1 MKVLHNRSFSL
12 LWTGQ
17 SISMFGLAIYI
28 TCLPFL
34 VFRAGGSATEL
45 GLAHTFFI
53 IPQLIFLLV
62 SGVFVDRWPKKKILV
77 ISYFLRGLAVS
88 GIAVL
93 LLTDNL
99 QLIHVY
105 LLTGF
110 LGLISTLYR
119 PAVRG
124 ITPQIVDK
132 TQLLSANSLRAI
144 SQQVS
149 DMIGPV
155 VGGFLVAAIGLYI
168 AYTVNAITFLLSAL
182 FVSLIAIRSTKKKTE
197 DTPTEKTTFWKD
209 FTQGWSAIKKRP
221 WLGASILIGSLS
233 NIGIAA
239 FDVIILPVYADN
251 SFNGVQTYGIFLAAM
266 AIGALICAT
275 LIGRLERISKRGI
288 LYYLF
293 MALSGLFILGISFTP
308 PLLVSL
314 LLLAAI
320 GFCLTAFI
328 IIWDSATQELIEE
341 EVLGRVV
348 SFQMFGGLLLLPV
361 GYSIFG
367 FSLDKLG
374 TTLSMSIAGVSI
386 ILVAALGLKNKKIRE
401 LDLWNYLLNV
411 N

>member
-1 MKVLHNRSFSL
+1 MNLKLPNIMKVLHNRSFSL

-77 ISYFLRGLAVS
+77 ISDFLRGLAVS

-182 FVSLIAIRSTKKKTE
+182 FVSFIAIRSTKKKTE
-197 DTPTEKTTFWKD
+197 DTPTEKPTFWKD

-239 FDVIILPVYADN
+239 FDVIILPVYANN

-328 IIWDSATQELIEE
+328 IIWDSATQELIED
-341 EVLGRVV
+341 RKSVV
-348 SFQMFGGLLLLPV
+348 
-361 GYSIFG
+361 
-367 FSLDKLG
+367 
-374 TTLSMSIAGVSI
+374 
-386 ILVAALGLKNKKIRE
+386 
-401 LDLWNYLLNV
+401 
-411 N
+411 

>member
-1 MKVLHNRSFSL
+1 MNLKLPNIMKVLHNRSFSL

-17 SISMFGLAIYI
+17 IISMFGLAIYI

-77 ISYFLRGLAVS
+77 ISDFLRGLAVS

-182 FVSLIAIRSTKKKTE
+182 FVSFIAIRSTKKKTE
-197 DTPTEKTTFWKD
+197 DTPTEKPTFWKD

-239 FDVIILPVYADN
+239 FDVIILPVYANN

-367 FSLDKLG
+367 FLLDKLG
-374 TTLSMSIAGVSI
+374 TDLSMSIAGVSI
-386 ILVAALGLKNKKIRE
+386 ILVAALGLTNKKIRE
-401 LDLWNYLLNV
+401 LD
-411 N
+411 